1 MNNTGLYKLKDNIF
15 LYVLALHSFAVFHFQ
30 VFSEPILYQKAAIIH
45 LLLFRAPETLPPK
58 KENY

>member
-15 LYVLALHSFAVFHFQ
+15 LYVLALHSFAVFQ

-45 LLLFRAPETLPPK
+45 LLLFRVPETLPPK